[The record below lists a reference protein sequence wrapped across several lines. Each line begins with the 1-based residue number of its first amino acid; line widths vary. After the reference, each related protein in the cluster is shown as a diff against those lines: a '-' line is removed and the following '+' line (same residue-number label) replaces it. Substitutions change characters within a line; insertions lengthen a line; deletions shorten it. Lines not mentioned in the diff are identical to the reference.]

1 MMPQIMRETFA
12 GRVWTWRLATAL
24 LLAIVAWIPAPGRLA
39 TTLIFAVAAAL
50 LGLQSV
56 TSHAVDKGAFAIAV
70 HFAHEAAAGLWIG
83 ALVALLIGATY
94 GHAGAEWLRAATQRV
109 SKIAGWSVAALVV
122 TGAIRAW
129 DALGLHLDLLVN
141 SIYGRTLLWK
151 VGTAATVILIGGY
164 NRYRLVGSVGES
176 SARRFADS
184 QRGRGMRSAGGS
196 DRVVGSISEYTAAA
210 LSNVRLAS
218 NGNRISK
225 RNIYMST
232 HCNLRSLVMAV
243 VIDGR
248 ACWRLLDAISD
259 SESGAAASVL
269 TDTKL
274 VDQNGNTISLSS
286 LKGKPMVVDFIYTSC
301 PGPCLMETAKLQTSR
316 CDWATTS
323 ARR

>member
-1 MMPQIMRETFA
+1 MIPQPIFAWPLVGSQVLIFGTAAFALVAAPATIGDGDGWNRSMASLWRVLALIVLVMSPLRLLSVAAGMADSTFREVMPMMPQIMRETFA

-83 ALVALLIGATY
+83 ALVSLLIGATY
-94 GHAGAEWLRAATQRV
+94 GYAGAEWLRAATPRV

-176 SARRFADS
+176 SARASLIRNVAVECVLLAIVIGWS
-184 QRGRGMRSAGGS
+184 
-196 DRVVGSISEYTAAA
+196 VV
-210 LSNVRLAS
+210 LA
-218 NGNRISK
+218 
-225 RNIYMST
+225 
-232 HCNLRSLVMAV
+232 
-243 VIDGR
+243 
-248 ACWRLLDAISD
+248 
-259 SESGAAASVL
+259 
-269 TDTKL
+269 
-274 VDQNGNTISLSS
+274 NT
-286 LKGKPMVVDFIYTSC
+286 P
-301 PGPCLMETAKLQTSR
+301 PPH
-316 CDWATTS
+316 
-323 ARR
+323 